1 MAEDIHDRQKVKVAP
16 SVLSAHPLKLESQ
29 VRQVA
34 SAGADMLH
42 LDIMDGNFVPN
53 LTFGPAAAK
62 ALSSMNLL
70 PLDVHLMVSAACL
83 DWAVPAFA
91 EAGARYITVHQE
103 VTPHLSRTLRSIR
116 ELGVRSAVA
125 LNPSTSPDFLPF
137 VLDEIDMVL
146 IMTVNPGFGG
156 QAFIPAM
163 LKKIEVVREMIDRA
177 GVQCEIE
184 VDGGIDAATA
194 GEVVAKGATIL
205 VAGSYVFSAS
215 DPGAAVCS
223 LKMCS
228 RGR

>member
-1 MAEDIHDRQKVKVAP
+1 MVADIPDRQKVKIAP

-83 DWAVPAFA
+83 DWAIPAFA
-91 EAGARYITVHQE
+91 EAGARYISVHKE
-103 VTPHLSRTLRSIR
+103 VTPHLSRTLRTIR
-116 ELGVRSAVA
+116 GLGVRSAVA
-125 LNPSTSPDFLPF
+125 LNPSTSPDFLPY
-137 VLDEIDMVL
+137 VLDELDMVL

-163 LKKIEVVREMIDRA
+163 LKKIETVREMIDRA
-177 GVQCEIE
+177 GAQCEIE
-184 VDGGIDAATA
+184 VDGGIDATTA
-194 GEVVAKGATIL
+194 REVVAKGATIL
-205 VAGSYVFSAS
+205 VAGSYVFSAN
-215 DPGAAVCS
+215 DPGEAVRS

-228 RGR
+228 GRR